1 MGVKSMDII
10 IKKIIANYLS
20 VPQRMISFA
29 LPKDRDAGSPL
40 PIVLPAECM

>member
-10 IKKIIANYLS
+10 IKKIENYLP

-29 LPKDRDAGSPL
+29 LPKERDSGSPM

>member
-10 IKKIIANYLS
+10 IKKIANYLP

-29 LPKDRDAGSPL
+29 VLKERDSGSPL
-40 PIVLPAECM
+40 TVVLPAGCM